1 MLNNVSTQNI
11 SWFVMMNRIEKTG
24 SRVGCIKRET
34 RDQQWLRLKY
44 SLSNAAANAL
54 CPLLYSL
61 GKDRLETQGQ

>member
-1 MLNNVSTQNI
+1 
-11 SWFVMMNRIEKTG
+11 MMNRIEKTG